1 TATSHVPVIA
11 GGIVSTPAAV
21 AHEAEDELFI
31 AIVLGVCVS
40 VVLILLVLG
49 AVLFRCMFHHRGT
62 YRTREPKDTEDIM
75 LSTDPERQESSDEEE
90 D

>member
-1 TATSHVPVIA
+1 MIA
-11 GGIVSTPAAV
+11 GDIFSTPAAV
-21 AHEAEDELFI
+21 AHDAEDGLFI
-31 AIVLGVCVS
+31 SIVLGVCVS